1 MIVPL
6 YFEIKLNIQP
16 PYHRTYQSAAS
27 AAAAGCS
34 HLYLNR
40 ETAPEAKAIRAVLYL
55 CDTDAA
61 ISRYQA
67 AGYPVIG
74 VSHDGNRSAS
84 LMGTPWLLLSAEALT
99 TDFLLEVYCRHHH
112 LPLPLFSTARC
123 IVRELSENDL
133 SSLLLLQKENSAHP
147 ENGFFPAACENPASF
162 LTDYI
167 RHQYPF
173 FCFGLYAILEK
184 ATEQFMG
191 IAGFSSA
198 DDLQAEVSY
207 ALLQKYQK
215 QGYAEEVLR
224 TLLVYG
230 KKQNGFEQFFARI
243 RLENRSSVMLAEK
256 CGIRIVSY

>member
-1 MIVPL
+1 MIISL
-6 YFEIKLNIQP
+6 YFEIKLNMMP
-16 PYHRTYQSAAS
+16 PYDRIYQSTAS
-27 AAAAGCS
+27 AVSAGFFHVYAS
-34 HLYLNR
+34 E
-40 ETAPEAKAIRAVLYL
+40 ETAAENISAVIYL
-55 CDTDAA
+55 CDTDEA
-61 ISRYQA
+61 IVRRRTE
-67 AGYPVIG
+67 GFPVIA